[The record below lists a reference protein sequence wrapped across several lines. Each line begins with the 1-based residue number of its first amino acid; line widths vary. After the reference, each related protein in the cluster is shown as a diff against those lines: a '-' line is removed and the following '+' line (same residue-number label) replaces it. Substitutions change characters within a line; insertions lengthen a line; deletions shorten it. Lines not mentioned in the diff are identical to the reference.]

1 MTSEGREFAKSVEPL
16 PMVATEEFQLT
27 EYWHTLV
34 RRWKL
39 VALCVTLAVI
49 LGAVYSLAAKPTYRS
64 TVVLD
69 VEREGGGSV
78 EVGPATSRGY
88 DLEYLP
94 TQKELIQSREVA
106 ERVVRKLNLT
116 SNPEFMGTKKRNPL
130 RPAPGAKP
138 AAGSPA
144 QEIAAAAISVQRHTE
159 VVTVRGTRLF
169 ELSYVA
175 GSPKLAAE
183 IANAIA
189 AAYIEWSLESAF
201 QVVGQTSDFL
211 KTQTEQVRKELEVK
225 EQQLLAYGRQKD
237 IVTSDPQ
244 ASGTVKNLDALNAD
258 YASALAD
265 RVQKEAKYYQLRT
278 ARPDAVAETL
288 SNGLIGSIRA
298 DQARLE
304 RDYAEKLN
312 LYKPE
317 WPAMLQLKAQ
327 IDKGRQNLEAAI
339 QDTVSKAR
347 ETARNDYMTALRR
360 EESLKGV
367 LRSQKS
373 DVMANNADAV
383 EYNNLK
389 AQVDAK
395 RTLLDGLLKKQSE
408 AEVISR
414 GNRER
419 ASNVRIVD
427 TALPPTSRNSP
438 SYRKN
443 GMVSLVGG
451 GLLGVGL
458 AFLFSYLDRSL
469 RTAEQVQQYLHLP
482 TLGVIP
488 ALSTE
493 GDGNAYRRLSRK
505 KMPTEAEG
513 VAIELLPHQN
523 SRSRVAESYRA
534 FRAALLLSRAGGVK
548 SFVITSSF
556 PREGKTATSINL
568 AVVLAQ
574 LGKRVLLV
582 DADLHRPRIHEIL
595 RVSNRVGLVSILA
608 ENLSPDRAILKTD
621 VPNLFVVPS
630 GPSSP
635 NPSGLLASDAMSGF
649 LEMAAV
655 NFDYL
660 VLDTPPVAPV
670 ADALVLG
677 NQTDGVVICV
687 HGGKTP
693 RDQVARVRDRLLL
706 SNVRI
711 LGVVINN
718 TSDRSRGYT
727 HAEDMYYGEGGYGT
741 APAPPEKRPAL
752 AASRLV

>member
-1 MTSEGREFAKSVEPL
+1 MAIEGREFAKSVEP
-16 PMVATEEFQLT
+16 PPATPAEDLHLA
-27 EYWHTLV
+27 EYWKILV

-39 VALCVTLAVI
+39 VALCLALSMV
-49 LGAVYSLAAKPTYRS
+49 LGAVYSLSAKPTYRA

-78 EVGPATSRGY
+78 EVGPAPSRGY
-88 DLEYLP
+88 DMEYLP

-116 SNPEFMGTKKRNPL
+116 ANPEFMGVTKKNPL
-130 RPAPGAKP
+130 KPGAAPKP
-138 AAGSPA
+138 TVASAT
-144 QEIAAAAISVQRHTE
+144 QDIAAAAIKLQRGTD

-169 ELSYVA
+169 ELSYI
-175 GSPKLAAE
+175 GSSPKLAAD
-183 IANAIA
+183 IANGIA

-201 QVVGQTSDFL
+201 QVVGQTSEFL

-244 ASGTVKNLDALNAD
+244 ASGTVKNLDALNTD

-288 SNGLIGSIRA
+288 SSGLIGSIRA

-304 RDYAEKLN
+304 REYAEKLN

-339 QDTVSKAR
+339 EDTVSKAR

-367 LRSQKS
+367 LRTQKS
-373 DVMANNADAV
+373 DVMAGNADAV

-427 TALPPTSRNSP
+427 SALPPTSRHSP

-443 GMVSLVGG
+443 AMGSVIAG

-458 AFLFSYLDRSL
+458 ALLFSYLDRSL
-469 RTAEQVQQYLHLP
+469 RTAEQVQQYLRLP

-488 ALSTE
+488 SLSSE
-493 GDGNAYRRLSRK
+493 GSGYGYRRLGRK
-505 KMPTEAEG
+505 KAPADVEEG
-513 VAIELLPHQN
+513 NIELLPHHS

-608 ENLSPDRAILKTD
+608 ENLPPDRAILKTD

-649 LEMAAV
+649 LEMASV

-677 NQTDGVVICV
+677 NQTDGVVLCV
-687 HGGKTP
+687 QGGKTP
-693 RDQVARVRDRLLL
+693 REQVARVRDRLFL

-718 TSDRSRGYT
+718 TQEQSRGYA
-727 HAEDMYYGEGGYGT
+727 HADDVYYGDGGYGT
-741 APAPPEKRPAL
+741 GAPPEQKRPAL

>member
-1 MTSEGREFAKSVEPL
+1 MVAEGREFAKSIEP
-16 PMVATEEFQLT
+16 PTVAAAEDLHLA
-27 EYWHTLV
+27 EYWQILR

-39 VALCVTLAVI
+39 VALCLALSMV
-49 LGAVYSLAAKPTYRS
+49 LGAVYSLAAKPAYRA

-69 VEREGGGSV
+69 VEREGGGSI
-78 EVGPATSRGY
+78 EVGPSAARGY

-94 TQKELIQSREVA
+94 TQKELIQSRGVA
-106 ERVVRKLNLT
+106 ERVVRKLNLA
-116 SNPEFMGTKKRNPL
+116 SNPDFLGVKTKSFL
-130 RPAPGAKP
+130 RPGAASKTT
-138 AAGSPA
+138 ASSAT
-144 QEIAAAAISVQRHTE
+144 QDIAAAAVSVQRHTE
-159 VVTVRGTRLF
+159 VLTVRGTRLL
-169 ELSYVA
+169 EISYV
-175 GSPKLAAE
+175 GSSPKLAAD

-189 AAYIEWSLESAF
+189 DAYIEWSLESAF

-211 KTQTEQVRKELEVK
+211 KTQTEQVRKELEGK

-265 RVQKEAKYYQLRT
+265 RVQKEARYYQMRT

-288 SNGLIGSIRA
+288 SSGLIASIRA

-317 WPAMLQLKAQ
+317 WPAMLQMKAQ
-327 IDKGRQNLEAAI
+327 IDKGRQNLEAAV

-347 ETARNDYMTALRR
+347 ESARNDYMTALRR
-360 EESLKGV
+360 EEGLKGV
-367 LRSQKS
+367 LRTQKT

-395 RTLLDGLLKKQSE
+395 RTLLDSLLKKQSE

-419 ASNVRIVD
+419 ASNVRVVD
-427 TALPPTSRNSP
+427 SALPPTSRHSP

-443 GMVSLVGG
+443 AMGSVFGG

-458 AFLFSYLDRSL
+458 AFLLSYLDRSL

-488 ALSTE
+488 AVSSE
-493 GDGNAYRRLSRK
+493 GRSYGYRGLSRK
-505 KMPTEAEG
+505 KSPAETEEG
-513 VAIELLPHQN
+513 AIELLPHHS
-523 SRSRVAESYRA
+523 SRSRIAESYRA

-548 SFVITSSF
+548 SFVVTSTF

-582 DADLHRPRIHEIL
+582 DADLHRPRLHEIL

-608 ENLSPDRAILKTD
+608 ENLAPDRAIVKTD

-677 NQTDGVVICV
+677 NQTDGVVLCV
-687 HGGKTP
+687 QGGKTP
-693 RDQVARVRDRLLL
+693 RDQVARVRDRMHL

-711 LGVVINN
+711 LGVLINN
-718 TSDRSRGYT
+718 TTEQARGYE
-727 HAEDMYYGEGGYGT
+727 HAEDAYYGDGGYGSG
-741 APAPPEKRPAL
+741 AAPPEKRPAL

>member
-1 MTSEGREFAKSVEPL
+1 MAVESREFAKSVEPL
-16 PMVATEEFQLT
+16 PTTPVEDLHLA
-27 EYWHTLV
+27 EYWKILL

-39 VALCVTLAVI
+39 VALCLALSMI
-49 LGAVYSLAAKPTYRS
+49 LGAVYSLSAVPTYRA

-78 EVGPATSRGY
+78 EVGPAQSRGY
-88 DLEYLP
+88 DMEYLP
-94 TQKELIQSREVA
+94 TQKELIQSRGVA

-116 SNPEFMGTKKRNPL
+116 SNPEFMGVKKKSPL
-130 RPAPGAKP
+130 KAGTAPKP
-138 AAGSPA
+138 TAASAA
-144 QEIAAAAISVQRHTE
+144 QEIAAAAIRVQRGTE

-169 ELSYVA
+169 ELSFV
-175 GSPKLAAE
+175 GSSPRLAAD
-183 IANAIA
+183 IANGIA
-189 AAYIEWSLESAF
+189 TAYIEWSLESAF
-201 QVVGQTSDFL
+201 QVVGQTSEFL

-237 IVTSDPQ
+237 IVTSDPL
-244 ASGTVKNLDALNAD
+244 ASGTAKNLDALNTD

-265 RVQKEAKYYQLRT
+265 RVTKEAKYYQMRT

-288 SNGLIGSIRA
+288 SNGLIASLRA

-317 WPAMLQLKAQ
+317 WPAMLQMKAQ

-347 ETARNDYMTALRR
+347 EAARNDYMTALRR

-367 LRSQKS
+367 LRTQKS
-373 DVMANNADAV
+373 DVMASNADAV

-427 TALPPTSRNSP
+427 PALLPTSRHSP

-443 GMVSLVGG
+443 AMGSVMAG

-458 AFLFSYLDRSL
+458 ALLFSYLDRSL
-469 RTAEQVQQYLHLP
+469 RTSEQVQQYLHLP

-488 ALSTE
+488 ALSAE
-493 GDGNAYRRLSRK
+493 GSGYGYRRLGRK
-505 KMPTEAEG
+505 KAPADVEEG
-513 VAIELLPHQN
+513 AIELLPHHS

-608 ENLSPDRAILKTD
+608 ENLAPDRAILKTD

-649 LEMAAV
+649 LEMASV

-677 NQTDGVVICV
+677 NQTDGVVLCIQ
-687 HGGKTP
+687 GGKTP

-718 TSDRSRGYT
+718 TTEQSRGYT
-727 HAEDMYYGEGGYGT
+727 HAEDVYYGDGGYGT
-741 APAPPEKRPAL
+741 GVPSEPKRPAL

>member
-1 MTSEGREFAKSVEPL
+1 MAAEGQEYLKPIEPR
-16 PMVATEEFQLT
+16 PVNPTEELHLA
-27 EYWHTLV
+27 EYWQMLV
-34 RRWKL
+34 RRWRL
-39 VALCVTLAVI
+39 VALCVTLAVV
-49 LGAVYSLAAKPTYRS
+49 LGAVYSLAAKPTYRA

-78 EVGPATSRGY
+78 EVGPVPSRGY
-88 DLEYLP
+88 DMEYLP

-106 ERVVRKLNLT
+106 ERVVRKLNLA
-116 SNPEFMGTKKRNPL
+116 SNPEFVGVKKKNPL
-130 RPAPGAKP
+130 RPGTGAKP
-138 AAGSPA
+138 TAGSAA
-144 QEIAAAAISVQRHTE
+144 QDIAAAAIKLQRVTE

-169 ELSYVA
+169 ELSCV
-175 GSPKLAAE
+175 GSSPKLAAD
-183 IANAIA
+183 IANSIA

-201 QVVGQTSDFL
+201 QVVGQTSEFL
-211 KTQTEQVRKELEVK
+211 KTQTEQVRKELETK

-244 ASGTVKNLDALNAD
+244 ASGTVKNLDALNTD

-288 SNGLIGSIRA
+288 SNGLIASLRG

-317 WPAMLQLKAQ
+317 WPAMLQMKAQ
-327 IDKGRQNLEAAI
+327 IDKGRQVLEAAI
-339 QDTVSKAR
+339 QDTASKAR
-347 ETARNDYMTALRR
+347 EAARNDYVTALRR

-367 LRSQKS
+367 LRTQKS
-373 DVMANNADAV
+373 DVMASNTDAV

-395 RTLLDGLLKKQSE
+395 RTLLDSMLKRQSE
-408 AEVISR
+408 SEVMSR

-427 TALPPTSRNSP
+427 SALPPTSRHSP
-438 SYRKN
+438 SYSKN
-443 GMVSLVGG
+443 AMISLVGG
-451 GLLGVGL
+451 VVLGIGL

-482 TLGVIP
+482 TLAVIP
-488 ALSTE
+488 SLSSE
-493 GDGNAYRRLSRK
+493 SRSYGYRRLSRK
-505 KMPTEAEG
+505 KAPSDVKERT
-513 VAIELLPHQN
+513 IELLPHHS

-556 PREGKTATSINL
+556 PREGKTATSVNL
-568 AVVLAQ
+568 AVVLAE

-582 DADLHRPRIHEIL
+582 DADLHRSRIHEIF

-608 ENLSPDRAILKTD
+608 ENLPADRAVVKTD

-649 LEMAAV
+649 LEMASV

-677 NQTDGVVICV
+677 NQTDGVVLCV
-687 HGGKTP
+687 QGGKTP

-718 TSDRSRGYT
+718 TTEHSRGYE
-727 HAEDMYYGEGGYGT
+727 HAEDRYYGDGGYGT
-741 APAPPEKRPAL
+741 GAAREAKRPTL

>member
-1 MTSEGREFAKSVEPL
+1 
-16 PMVATEEFQLT
+16 
-27 EYWHTLV
+27 
-34 RRWKL
+34 
-39 VALCVTLAVI
+39 
-49 LGAVYSLAAKPTYRS
+49 
-64 TVVLD
+64 
-69 VEREGGGSV
+69 
-78 EVGPATSRGY
+78 
-88 DLEYLP
+88 
-94 TQKELIQSREVA
+94 
-106 ERVVRKLNLT
+106 
-116 SNPEFMGTKKRNPL
+116 
-130 RPAPGAKP
+130 
-138 AAGSPA
+138 
-144 QEIAAAAISVQRHTE
+144 
-159 VVTVRGTRLF
+159 
-169 ELSYVA
+169 
-175 GSPKLAAE
+175 
-183 IANAIA
+183 
-189 AAYIEWSLESAF
+189 
-201 QVVGQTSDFL
+201 
-211 KTQTEQVRKELEVK
+211 
-225 EQQLLAYGRQKD
+225 
-237 IVTSDPQ
+237 
-244 ASGTVKNLDALNAD
+244 
-258 YASALAD
+258 
-265 RVQKEAKYYQLRT
+265 
-278 ARPDAVAETL
+278 
-288 SNGLIGSIRA
+288 
-298 DQARLE
+298 
-304 RDYAEKLN
+304 
-312 LYKPE
+312 
-317 WPAMLQLKAQ
+317 
-327 IDKGRQNLEAAI
+327 
-339 QDTVSKAR
+339 
-347 ETARNDYMTALRR
+347 
-360 EESLKGV
+360 
-367 LRSQKS
+367 
-373 DVMANNADAV
+373 V

-451 GLLGVGL
+451 GLLGIGL

-488 ALSTE
+488 ALSAE

-505 KMPTEAEG
+505 KIPTDAED

-534 FRAALLLSRAGGVK
+534 FRTALLLSRAGGVK

-649 LEMAAV
+649 LEMASV

-711 LGVVINN
+711 LGVVLNN
-718 TSDRSRGYT
+718 TSDHSRGYT
-727 HAEDMYYGEGGYGT
+727 HAEDMYYGDGGYGT

>member
-1 MTSEGREFAKSVEPL
+1 MAVEGREFAKSIEPL
-16 PMVATEEFQLT
+16 PITPTEEFQLT
-27 EYWHTLV
+27 EYWQILL

-39 VALCVTLAVI
+39 VALCVTLSLI
-49 LGAVYSLAAKPTYRS
+49 LGAVYSLAAKPTFRS

-78 EVGPATSRGY
+78 EVGPSTTRGY

-116 SNPEFMGTKKRNPL
+116 SNPDFMGSKKRNPL
-130 RPAPGAKP
+130 RPGTSAKP
-138 AAGSPA
+138 TAGSPA
-144 QEIAAAAISVQRHTE
+144 QDIAAAAIGVQRHTQ

-211 KTQTEQVRKELEVK
+211 KTQTEQVRKELEAK

-237 IVTSDPQ
+237 IVSDPH

-288 SNGLIGSIRA
+288 SNGLVGSIRA

-317 WPAMLQLKAQ
+317 WPAMLQMKAQ

-360 EESLKGV
+360 EEGLKGV

-427 TALPPTSRNSP
+427 TALPATSRDSP

-443 GMVSLVGG
+443 AMASLFGG
-451 GLLGVGL
+451 GMLGIGL

-493 GDGNAYRRLSRK
+493 GDGYGYRRLSRK
-505 KMPTEAEG
+505 KAPSDAED
-513 VAIELLPHQN
+513 ASIELLPHQN

-556 PREGKTATSINL
+556 PREGKTATSVNL

-574 LGKRVLLV
+574 LGKRVARRRGSPPSPDPRDSPGLQPRRSRFDPRRESSAGPGHIKNRRSEPFRRPVRSVISKPLGPARFRR
-582 DADLHRPRIHEIL
+582 DERFPRDGIGQFRLPGPRYASRGARCGRARPRE
-595 RVSNRVGLVSILA
+595 
-608 ENLSPDRAILKTD
+608 PDGWGCDLCPGREDAAR
-621 VPNLFVVPS
+621 PGRS
-630 GPSSP
+630 GPRP
-635 NPSGLLASDAMSGF
+635 FAFEQRADPGRRPQQHLRPHSGL
-649 LEMAAV
+649 
-655 NFDYL
+655 
-660 VLDTPPVAPV
+660 
-670 ADALVLG
+670 
-677 NQTDGVVICV
+677 
-687 HGGKTP
+687 
-693 RDQVARVRDRLLL
+693 
-706 SNVRI
+706 
-711 LGVVINN
+711 
-718 TSDRSRGYT
+718 
-727 HAEDMYYGEGGYGT
+727 
-741 APAPPEKRPAL
+741 
-752 AASRLV
+752 